1 MEIALL
7 ASTIAIPIRLPPD
20 PIRDEFVDRL
30 RRHREEMAQE
40 LAARLPRRSE
50 EQFKAEHGA
59 EAGKEP
65 EDLPFVRAWDL
76 LNQARDLAHWCTQ
89 YREDLRRWRE
99 TLEVEQE
106 PVTVEEM
113 TGWLRVRLQLVEPG
127 TEVEAT
133 ALLEEQEMAGRR
145 YCLFLGMLELVR
157 AGEIGV
163 SQAEARGGLDS
174 AAVLGLG
181 VCFH

>member
-20 PIRDEFVDRL
+20 PIRDELVDRL
-30 RRHREEMAQE
+30 CRHREEMAQE

-76 LNQARDLAHWCTQ
+76 LNQALDLAHWCTQ
-89 YREDLRRWRE
+89 YREDYGGGAKPWRSS
-99 TLEVEQE
+99 
-106 PVTVEEM
+106 
-113 TGWLRVRLQLVEPG
+113 RSRLQS
-127 TEVEAT
+127 
-133 ALLEEQEMAGRR
+133 RK
-145 YCLFLGMLELVR
+145 
-157 AGEIGV
+157 
-163 SQAEARGGLDS
+163 
-174 AAVLGLG
+174 
-181 VCFH
+181 

>member
-1 MEIALL
+1 VSGFRCHSVPLL
-7 ASTIAIPIRLPPD
+7 GP
-20 PIRDEFVDRL
+20 
-30 RRHREEMAQE
+30 
-40 LAARLPRRSE
+40 
-50 EQFKAEHGA
+50 
-59 EAGKEP
+59 
-65 EDLPFVRAWDL
+65 
-76 LNQARDLAHWCTQ
+76 TQ

-163 SQAEARGGLDS
+163 SQAEAWGGWILDPPS
-174 AAVLGLG
+174 PPDPIRDELVVAWLRV
-181 VCFH
+181 